1 MSRTEPGS
9 ARRPA
14 GPTRRET
21 VEGIARE
28 LSEHGIEA
36 SRHEAERLVAAAL
49 GVPRREL
56 TTEAGE
62 RLDPDEAREVAR
74 AVARRVTREP
84 LQHIEGTTEF
94 RELVLVSDRRAL
106 VPRPETEELVDLVAG
121 RVDNQPVARALD
133 VGVGSGALALS
144 LLVERI
150 ADRVVG
156 IDVSADALEQARE
169 NAAREGVED
178 RLELRRCGPD
188 IWDAVREEPA
198 FDLLV
203 SNPPYIASEDLEGL
217 EPEVRDHDPRS
228 ALDGGSDGL
237 DVIRR
242 LVAGAPGALRPGG
255 RLFMEIGAGQG
266 EAVRGLLEDAGPFSE
281 IAIEPDLS
289 GRPRFARARLK
300 GRDAGAGRVAP

>member
-1 MSRTEPGS
+1 MSPTEPRP

-36 SRHEAERLVAAAL
+36 PRHEAERLVSAVL
-49 GVPRREL
+49 GVPRGEL
-56 TTEAGE
+56 TVEAGA

-74 AVARRVTREP
+74 AVARRVAREP
-84 LQHIEGTTEF
+84 LQHIEGTAEF

-106 VPRPETEELVDLVAG
+106 VPRPETEELVDLVAARLDG
-121 RVDNQPVARALD
+121 EPVARALD
-133 VGVGSGALALS
+133 VGVGSGALGLS
-144 LLVERI
+144 LLVEGI
-150 ADRVVG
+150 AERVVG
-156 IDVSADALEQARE
+156 LDISADALEQARE
-169 NAAREGVED
+169 NAIRSGVAD

-188 IWDAVREEPA
+188 IWEAVRDGPV

-203 SNPPYIASEDLEGL
+203 SNPPYVASGDLEGL

-228 ALDGGSDGL
+228 ALDGGSDGM

-255 RLFMEIGAGQG
+255 RLFIEIGAGQG
-266 EAVRGLLEDAGPFSE
+266 DVVRGLLEDAGCFSE

-289 GRPRFARARLK
+289 GRSRFARARLE
-300 GRDAGAGRVAP
+300 GRDAGGG